1 MKQSL
6 EPLLC
11 LRDYVWYSSNKQF
24 ILEEVLFVSELFSY
38 KLILFFRL
46 LRKQEQKQNPDFICL
61 MAKYFRSVNLV
72 SKGNGP
78 PLQYSCLENP
88 VDGGAW

>member
-1 MKQSL
+1 MSG
-6 EPLLC
+6 
-11 LRDYVWYSSNKQF
+11 VWYSSNKQF

-72 SKGNGP
+72 SNIEMNGHG
-78 PLQYSCLENP
+78 LSLYRLKLRAITTFLKFN
-88 VDGGAW
+88 

>member
-61 MAKYFRSVNLV
+61 MAYRLIEFHTVLNIVVFLNLYYFL
-72 SKGNGP
+72 K
-78 PLQYSCLENP
+78 QYK
-88 VDGGAW
+88 